1 MGGYD
6 LSKSGA
12 STANAWSAGASMTR
26 GRISFRIGG
35 RRVDVDGSR
44 KEKMLGLG
52 VKQALSTRTSLYADF
67 TRKAFPAR
75 QCLPMA
81 SAWPT
86 LRGRQWFVLRETTF
100 PQMHL

>member
-12 STANAWSAGASMTR
+12 STAKEWSVGASMTR

-52 VKQALSTRTSLYADF
+52 AKQALSTRTSLYADF
-67 TRKAFPAR
+67 ARKAFPAR
-75 QCLPMA
+75 RCLPIA
-81 SAWPT
+81 SAWST
-86 LRGRQWFVLRETTF
+86 GSDGASGLC
-100 PQMHL
+100 